1 MADNKEKRVP
11 KTQHKRKDGQGNKIE
26 NAFIVLDSPD
36 DRITKQNGKGVTM
49 VTNDSPDDVESE

>member
-1 MADNKEKRVP
+1 MADNKEKRFP
-11 KTQHKRKDGQGNKIE
+11 KTQHKRTYDKENKIE